1 MNKKLFWV
9 SISLGVIIFVG
20 GPLFVQYAH
29 WPQGSNGN
37 GDWLSFW
44 GSYLGVVPSGLI
56 AYSVARY
63 QIENE
68 KKSQKE
74 QFNHTKHIENLTV
87 ISKKLRAL
95 DSVFEYGVTHQY
107 LFKNESEAGK
117 YFDESDGESLD
128 NMMDNLTRYMYEA
141 KISQKLVVLL
151 LDIDVMPKVRKTK
164 VYKNINE
171 LHDEMDDLSDWF
183 SYINSGAVPS
193 GEGKSAYIKLI
204 DKYKN
209 CNDTY
214 HRALKQIADEIYS
227 N

>member
-1 MNKKLFWV
+1 MKSK
-9 SISLGVIIFVG
+9 IIFSIAVVIGLIVFVG
-20 GPLFVQYAH
+20 SPLFVQYNH
-29 WPQGSNGN
+29 WPQGSTGN

-44 GSYLGVVPSGLI
+44 GSYLGIIPSGVI
-56 AYSVARY
+56 AYSAARY

-74 QFNHTKHIENLTV
+74 QFNHTKHIENLTA

-107 LFKNESEAGK
+107 LFNNGSEAGK

-128 NMMDNLTRYMYEA
+128 KMMDNLTRYMYEA

-151 LDIDVMPKVRKTK
+151 LDIDMMPKVREIE

-171 LHDEMDDLSDWF
+171 LNDKMNDLSN
-183 SYINSGAVPS
+183 INSGGVPS
-193 GEGKSAYIKLI
+193 GKGKSAYIKLI
-204 DKYKN
+204 EKYKN